1 MKTKER
7 LIKELHDFQ
16 RAININGMSTF
27 YSDNGLV
34 FISDFLKD
42 IENFLQKEI
51 NLKDKNIITRSTKES
66 KKE

>member
-27 YSDNGLV
+27 YSDNGRV

>member
-51 NLKDKNIITRSTKES
+51 NLKDKNIINRSTKES